1 MHLPIYMI
9 TIAKYAI
16 GLAILFFGLS
26 FTGVQVPTIIN
37 DTAHVVAKII
47 DPKQITCMAKN
58 IFYEA
63 GAESTLGQ
71 AAVARV
77 VMNRVAHGFGKNPCQ
92 VIYQINMI
100 ERPTDEGEIA
110 KFRLCQFSWVCEDK
124 PEPSK
129 TNPAYIQANQVA
141 YDVLVNDAYK
151 EVVPKSTLFFHNIY
165 VDPMWPYK
173 QVIKI
178 GNHVFYSKS
187 TKQSDTKK

>member
-9 TIAKYAI
+9 NIAKYVT

-92 VIYQINMI
+92 VIYQTNMI
-100 ERPTDEGEIA
+100 ELTKVKLQNLDCVNLVGYARINPN
-110 KFRLCQFSWVCEDK
+110 LVK
-124 PEPSK
+124 PILHILK
-129 TNPAYIQANQVA
+129 
-141 YDVLVNDAYK
+141 
-151 EVVPKSTLFFHNIY
+151 H
-165 VDPMWPYK
+165 
-173 QVIKI
+173 IKW
-178 GNHVFYSKS
+178 HMKY
-187 TKQSDTKK
+187 